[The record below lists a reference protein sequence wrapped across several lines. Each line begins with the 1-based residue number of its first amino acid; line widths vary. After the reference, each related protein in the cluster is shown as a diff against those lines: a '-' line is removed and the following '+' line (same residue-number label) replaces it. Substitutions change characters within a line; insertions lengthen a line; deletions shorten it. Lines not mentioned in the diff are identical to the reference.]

1 MGENTAVF
9 VFSLIRVPAVMPIL
23 QLTFSK
29 SFSSPNLHVF
39 ISNMNSKLDE
49 LTLLQLYVIATKYFH
64 DWIDFGIHN

>member
-1 MGENTAVF
+1 
-9 VFSLIRVPAVMPIL
+9 MPIL